1 MGNLTKIEYLMINKY
16 FLHIILIAGF
26 IFIGINANAG
36 ENEFHNSQ
44 LDGYSTGSSASGN
57 IDDYKLYQN
66 YPNPFNPV
74 TKISF
79 KINTAGFVTLKV
91 YNLVGQVVGDLV
103 NENRDPGTYS
113 VIFNGN
119 QLTTGIYLYKL
130 QINGFTTV
138 KRMTL
143 IK

>member
-1 MGNLTKIEYLMINKY
+1 M
-16 FLHIILIAGF
+16 
-26 IFIGINANAG
+26 GINANAG
-36 ENEFHNSQ
+36 ENKIHDTQ
-44 LDGYSTGSSASGN
+44 LDGKGKGPSASGN

-74 TKISF
+74 TKISY
-79 KINTAGFVTLKV
+79 KINNAGFVTLKV
-91 YNLVGQVVGDLV
+91 YNLVGQVVGELV
-103 NENRDPGTYS
+103 NENQDPGTYS

>member
-1 MGNLTKIEYLMINKY
+1 MIKKY
-16 FLHIILIAGF
+16 FLHIIIIAGF
-26 IFIGINANAG
+26 IFIGINASAG
-36 ENEFHNSQ
+36 ENKFLNTQ
-44 LDGYSTGSSASGN
+44 LDGYGTGTSSGN

-74 TKISF
+74 TKISY
-79 KINTAGFVTLKV
+79 KINNGGFVSLKV
-91 YNLVGQVVGDLV
+91 YNLVGQIVAELV
-103 NENRDPGTYS
+103 NETQEPGTYS
-113 VIFNGN
+113 VLFNGN

-130 QINGFTTV
+130 QVNGFTTV

>member
-1 MGNLTKIEYLMINKY
+1 MIKKYL
-16 FLHIILIAGF
+16 LHIILIAGF
-26 IFIGINANAG
+26 ILIGIRANAG
-36 ENEFHNSQ
+36 ENEIPSSQ
-44 LDGYSTGSSASGN
+44 LDGFGSGN
-57 IDDYKLYQN
+57 SAGNVDDYKLYQN

-74 TKISF
+74 TKISY
-79 KINTAGFVTLKV
+79 KINNEGFVSLKV
-91 YNLVGQVVGDLV
+91 YNLVGQVVGVLV
-103 NENRDPGTYS
+103 NENQEPGTYS

-130 QINGFTTV
+130 QVNGFTTV

>member
-1 MGNLTKIEYLMINKY
+1 MIKRY
-16 FLHIILIAGF
+16 FLHIIIIAGF
-26 IFIGINANAG
+26 IFIGINSNADA
-36 ENEFHNSQ
+36 NEFHNSQ
-44 LDGYSTGSSASGN
+44 LDGYGTGGSTSGN

-74 TKISF
+74 TKISY
-79 KINTAGFVTLKV
+79 KINNAGFVTLKV
-91 YNLVGQVVGDLV
+91 YNLVGQVVGELV
-103 NENRDPGTYS
+103 NENQDPGTYS

>member
-1 MGNLTKIEYLMINKY
+1 MIKRY
-16 FLHIILIAGF
+16 ILHILVVVGF

-36 ENEFHNSQ
+36 ENKFLNTQ
-44 LDGYSTGSSASGN
+44 LDGFGTSSGN

-74 TKISF
+74 TKLSY
-79 KINTAGFVTLKV
+79 KINNAGYVTLKV
-91 YNLVGQVVGDLV
+91 YNLVGQVVAELV
-103 NENRDPGTYS
+103 NENQEPGSYS

-130 QINGFTTV
+130 QVNGFTSV

>member
-1 MGNLTKIEYLMINKY
+1 MKIRYILNI
-16 FLHIILIAGF
+16 LIILGF
-26 IFIGINANAG
+26 IFIGSKTYAD
-36 ENEFHNSQ
+36 ENNSYDKQ
-44 LDGYSTGSSASGN
+44 LDGIGSGVTNN

-74 TKISF
+74 TKISY
-79 KINTAGFVTLKV
+79 KLNAEGFVSLKV
-91 YNLVGQVVGDLV
+91 YNLVGQVVATLV
-103 NENRDPGTYS
+103 NETKEAGVYS
-113 VIFNGN
+113 VTFDGS

-130 QINGFTTV
+130 QVNGFTSV